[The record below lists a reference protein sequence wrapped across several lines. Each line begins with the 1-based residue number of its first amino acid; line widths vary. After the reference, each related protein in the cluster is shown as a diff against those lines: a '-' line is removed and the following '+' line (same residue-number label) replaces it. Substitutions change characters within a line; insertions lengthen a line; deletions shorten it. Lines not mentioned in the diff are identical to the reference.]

1 MVATFRPWILAATLG
16 LVAAAPVSSAE
27 AQPKPG
33 AAAALDLEELKEE
46 LESGVTRRVRDA
58 LEDVY
63 EAGDA
68 GKPAAP
74 LVDELLRR
82 GASAPLVLQA
92 LGVVQ
97 KLSVPAS
104 SAAAAPY
111 LRHRSA
117 DVRYA
122 AVLALGSTGGPRA
135 VRALRFGLRSQD
147 PQVRRGCATALGELD
162 APEAVADL
170 LAALQHGIGEAAI
183 SVGKLCQPPDCGKFT
198 ELLGKQS
205 FRLMTA
211 GFDGIL
217 FRPKAKLKD
226 EVKLALVARLRSE
239 ASPEVARY
247 LKGVAQRWPK
257 DGSRKVKRAID
268 EAVKEL
274 NQ

>member
-1 MVATFRPWILAATLG
+1 MVATFRPWILAAALG
-16 LVAAAPVSSAE
+16 LVAAAPVSSAV
-27 AQPKPG
+27 AQSRPG
-33 AAAALDLEELKEE
+33 AASALDLEELKEE
-46 LESGVTRRVRDA
+46 LECGVTRRVRDA
-58 LEDVY
+58 LQDVY

-74 LVDELLRR
+74 LVDGLLRR

-97 KLSVPAS
+97 KLGVPGS

-122 AVLALGSTGGPRA
+122 AVLALGATGGPTA
-135 VRALRFGLRSQD
+135 VRALRSGLRSND
-147 PQVRRGCATALGELD
+147 PQVRRGCATALGDQE

-170 LAALQHGIGEAAI
+170 LAALEHGIGEAAI

-198 ELLGKQS
+198 QLLGKQP
-205 FRLMTA
+205 FRLMTG

-217 FRPKAKLKD
+217 FRPKGKLKD
-226 EVKLALVARLRSE
+226 EVKLALVQQLRGV

-247 LKGVAQRWPK
+247 LNGVAQRWPK
-257 DGSRKVKRAID
+257 DGSRKVKLAID

-274 NQ
+274 SQ

>member
-16 LVAAAPVSSAE
+16 FVAAAPVTTAV
-27 AQPKPG
+27 AQPKPE
-33 AAAALDLEELKEE
+33 APAALDLEALKED

-58 LEDVY
+58 LQDVY
-63 EAGDA
+63 EAGPA
-68 GKPAAP
+68 GRAAAP
-74 LVDELLRR
+74 LVDDLLRR
-82 GASAPLVLQA
+82 GASGPLVLQA

-97 KLSVPAS
+97 KLGVPAS

-111 LRHRSA
+111 LKHRSA

-122 AVLALGSTGGPRA
+122 AVLALGATGGPTA
-135 VRALRFGLRSQD
+135 IRALRSGLRSGD
-147 PQVRRGCATALGELD
+147 AQVRRGCATALGNQN

-170 LAALQHGIGEAAI
+170 LAALEHGIGEAAI
-183 SVGKLCQPPDCGKFT
+183 SVGKLCQPADCKKFT
-198 ELLGKQS
+198 ELLGKQP

-217 FRPKAKLKD
+217 FRPKGKLKD
-226 EVKLALVARLRSE
+226 EAKLALIERLRAV

-247 LKGVAQRWPK
+247 LSGVAQRWPR
-257 DGSRKVKRAID
+257 GGNRKVKRAID
-268 EAVKEL
+268 QAVKEL